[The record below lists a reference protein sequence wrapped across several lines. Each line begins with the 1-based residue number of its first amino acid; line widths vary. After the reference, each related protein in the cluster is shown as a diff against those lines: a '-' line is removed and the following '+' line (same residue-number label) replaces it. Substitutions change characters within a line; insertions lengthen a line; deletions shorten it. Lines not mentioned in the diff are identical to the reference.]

1 MQANT
6 ITLPVDVL
14 NNGTTVDE
22 LFTRHEETVNR
33 TTYRGPAH
41 TVASRNILQLYRTF
55 PKRSGLYLGALKV
68 ATKFTQDVLVP
79 NADGSGD
86 IAVPIIVDVSY
97 SLPVGVTAAQAKA
110 ARQRAIAL
118 TDMDTVLGPLNEF
131 GDI

>member
-1 MQANT
+1 MQANS

-14 NNGTTVDE
+14 NNGTPVNKE
-22 LFTRHEETVNR
+22 FTRHEETVNR
-33 TTYRGPAH
+33 TTYRGPGH
-41 TVASRNILQLYRTF
+41 TVASRNVLQLYRTF

-86 IAVPIIVDVSY
+86 IAVPLIVDVSY
-97 SLPVGVTAAQAKA
+97 SLPVGVTPAQVLVL
-110 ARQRAIAL
+110 RQHLVAL
-118 TDMDTVLGPLNEF
+118 TDMDSVVGPLCDF